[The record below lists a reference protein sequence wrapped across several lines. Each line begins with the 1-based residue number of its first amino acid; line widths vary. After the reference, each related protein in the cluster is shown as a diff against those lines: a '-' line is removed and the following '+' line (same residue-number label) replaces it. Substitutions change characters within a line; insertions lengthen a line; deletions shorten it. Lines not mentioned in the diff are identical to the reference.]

1 MTTALL
7 LFFLCVQRQKKTKC
21 LCHVYT
27 LKLPDALLMLPALS
41 LIIKGCFWPP
51 TRSFCLYVW
60 VFESIS
66 GEATVTVTEDWL
78 KANGLWWYLLL
89 FKDNSPDD
97 RHLNLRQWKSTLR
110 RRILCCRPERSQ
122 PPPAS
127 PLLTYNHWVKR
138 GHCFMIC
145 VSIRPRN
152 ISVCVICLS
161 WCHTFFFVFG
171 TLI

>member
-1 MTTALL
+1 MVLFTHDAHDLGSVRRDLPLMTTALL

-127 PLLTYNHWVKR
+127 P
-138 GHCFMIC
+138 
-145 VSIRPRN
+145 
-152 ISVCVICLS
+152 CLPPPDIQS
-161 WCHTFFFVFG
+161 LGETG
-171 TLI
+171 TLLYDPCVDPA